1 MQKEDFF
8 PEFSSQSLWSN
19 QPAFDSKKKNKIRG
33 WYPKPL
39 CFKRFYIW
47 SYILQTES
55 FIHTKY
61 IEAFAYQCSGH
72 WPLADAVPF
81 YPGWWNGRRALMFLK
96 LNPIFLVRGSNTVPT
111 PHPLAPAT
119 ESWIFFF
126 WQRTFYCLL
135 KKTWK
140 VGLARQ

>member
-1 MQKEDFF
+1 MFIIC
-8 PEFSSQSLWSN
+8 
-19 QPAFDSKKKNKIRG
+19 KKKIFSQNFHLPLPPYGLINPPLILKFYKKIRG

-81 YPGWWNGRRALMFLK
+81 YPG
-96 LNPIFLVRGSNTVPT
+96 
-111 PHPLAPAT
+111 
-119 ESWIFFF
+119 
-126 WQRTFYCLL
+126 
-135 KKTWK
+135 
-140 VGLARQ
+140 